1 MEATFCP
8 ENGKSGKSLSL
19 PLPLSSS
26 LSLLLSLRAF
36 KCWKRSADAREV
48 QKPPQNLAGR
58 PAISLPLWQRERQM
72 RRRTRYENL
81 HNTRNAFFGPFFA
94 PPSPFPPEKYYNG
107 VKRQMEYSVH
117 RPSDRR
123 PSRTLQ
129 KKRERRREERRGEG
143 EGEGEGGR
151 ERSNIFCSCALRA
164 PRASS
169 VL

>member
-1 MEATFCP
+1 MMQFCSSCDTTERTNEPTNANERTDGRTRTSDRMEWRPLFAQKT
-8 ENGKSGKSLSL
+8 ENRANRSLSL
-19 PLPLSSS
+19 SLSLLLSLS

-72 RRRTRYENL
+72 RRRTRDENL

-107 VKRQMEYSVH
+107 VKRQMEYSV
-117 RPSDRR
+117 RPS
-123 PSRTLQ
+123 
-129 KKRERRREERRGEG
+129 
-143 EGEGEGGR
+143 
-151 ERSNIFCSCALRA
+151 
-164 PRASS
+164 SS
-169 VL
+169 IAKL